1 MVDISPFELAAF
13 SAGASP
19 KRVPDNAGMPSEKKR
34 TPPSML
40 KSVNHGPGA
49 AAWIGVSAPM
59 AGSSQNASRTPA
71 PPPAKAS
78 SRLSVRSC
86 WTMRE
91 RPAPSDRRM
100 AISVSRD
107 TPRASS
113 RLATLAQQISSR
125 KPTATPSAR
134 RSRSALPSRS
144 ARYCRRKGTRP
155 KDAERRQV
163 GCRHR
168 RGHHALRFTLTHQ
181 MELPLR
187 RQPGRGERPGLVAV
201 ESVVEEGSAERIE
214 TFAQRHPEDEAV
226 DVRDWQRAQEQ
237 GVECAEDRRVRA
249 DAERESDHHHRCEP
263 WPGAEGPQPVA
274 HVLPEAVHRPSS
286 EDA

>member
-1 MVDISPFELAAF
+1 MADESHC
-13 SAGASP
+13 
-19 KRVPDNAGMPSEKKR
+19 R
-34 TPPSML
+34 TARP
-40 KSVNHGPGA
+40 VF
-49 AAWIGVSAPM
+49 IGRE
-59 AGSSQNASRTPA
+59 QPA
-71 PPPAKAS
+71 
-78 SRLSVRSC
+78 
-86 WTMRE
+86 
-91 RPAPSDRRM
+91 
-100 AISVSRD
+100 RD
-107 TPRASS
+107 G
-113 RLATLAQQISSR
+113 LH
-125 KPTATPSAR
+125 
-134 RSRSALPSRS
+134 
-144 ARYCRRKGTRP
+144 
-155 KDAERRQV
+155 AERRQV

-168 RGHHALRFTLTHQ
+168 CGHHALRFTLTHQ